1 MLYIYIIYIFCIAY
15 YMLLYL
21 YIILSI
27 LNIIL
32 YIYTPTQV
40 IMIDFQKIQRKE

>member
-1 MLYIYIIYIFCIAY
+1 MLYVVIFIYYFIYIKY
-15 YMLLYL
+15 
-21 YIILSI
+21 
-27 LNIIL
+27 NII